1 MQEVYRALLELQE
14 LDEEIDRAEQTL
26 AAFGPRLETLEA
38 PALGYE
44 REVNVTRERLAEMRS
59 EIKRLEKAADQK
71 RERLRQYE
79 ERLNRVRN
87 VREETAARTELDL
100 IRHAV
105 EADEQEALELAEQA
119 TRTELRLDELEKQLT
134 GSREQ
139 IAPQKE
145 ELLAERS
152 HAEGKLKK
160 LRNQRG
166 GTAGKLTPDA
176 TRIYDRTR
184 SSKRRRVLAQLTHDG
199 ACGQCYNVLPIQQQ
213 SEVRQARSIVR
224 CEACGVILYPGE

>member
-14 LDEEIDRAEQTL
+14 LDDDIDRAEQTL

-44 REVNVTRERLAEMRS
+44 REVNATRERLSEMRS
-59 EIKRLEKAADQK
+59 EIKRLEKAAEQK

-105 EADEQEALELAEQA
+105 DADEQEELELGEQA
-119 TRTELRLDELEKQLT
+119 TRTELRLDELEKQL
-134 GSREQ
+134 GNSREQ

-145 ELLAERS
+145 ELLAERAD
-152 HAEGKLKK
+152 AESKFNGLRKK
-160 LRNQRG
+160 RG
-166 GTAGKLTPDA
+166 NAAAKLTPEA
-176 TRIYDRTR
+176 TRLYDRTR
-184 SSKRRRVLAQLTHDG
+184 AGKRRRVLAQLTHDG

-213 SEVRQARSIVR
+213 AEVRQARSLVR